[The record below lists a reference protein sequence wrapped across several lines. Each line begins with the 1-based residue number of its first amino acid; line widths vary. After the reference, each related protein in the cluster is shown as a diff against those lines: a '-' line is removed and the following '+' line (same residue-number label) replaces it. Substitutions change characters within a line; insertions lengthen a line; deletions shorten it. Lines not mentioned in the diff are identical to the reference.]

1 MSKWD
6 EERIAELM
14 KKRVKMGQTP
24 PAPRPSLAAQELTD
38 AWSEA
43 RAIDLTKN
51 RDAASMVRVGDL
63 MASALR
69 QQPPPTP
76 ASGETPR
83 TDALRKALGSD
94 PIADVI
100 WDHARQL
107 ERELRNLQMAMPD
120 YNQCCELREK
130 AERELAAARSAT
142 DAQDAKRY
150 RWLTSLWPLD
160 ITILVQGFHAGPT
173 SSEVHDAIDAA
184 MASTDESSKT

>member
-130 AERELAAARSAT
+130 
-142 DAQDAKRY
+142 
-150 RWLTSLWPLD
+150 
-160 ITILVQGFHAGPT
+160 
-173 SSEVHDAIDAA
+173 
-184 MASTDESSKT
+184 

>member
-83 TDALRKALGSD
+83 WNEAGAFLS
-94 PIADVI
+94 
-100 WDHARQL
+100 
-107 ERELRNLQMAMPD
+107 
-120 YNQCCELREK
+120 
-130 AERELAAARSAT
+130 
-142 DAQDAKRY
+142 
-150 RWLTSLWPLD
+150 
-160 ITILVQGFHAGPT
+160 GPT
-173 SSEVHDAIDAA
+173 SQVVQA
-184 MASTDESSKT
+184 